1 MNDYRSPFLY
11 GSYRNRT
18 FTQIWE
24 SAEAFLA
31 DYTGAGIPATISNDS
46 ATTLYY
52 LLYARYGNSTI
63 ASFDE
68 TQFKYKVFT
77 LIFMYGPTWE
87 KRLELQQEIRGTELE
102 EFLKGSIA
110 IYNHAQNPST
120 APSTQSMEELP
131 YIDNQNVQKYRR
143 SRAEA
148 YTNLIALL
156 ETDVTAYFLDR
167 FKNLFLVVVEPE
179 KPLWFL
185 TALNSDGTIFEEDDG
200 EDAK

>member
-1 MNDYRSPFLY
+1 MSNYRSPYLY
-11 GSYRNRT
+11 GNYRNRS
-18 FTQIWE
+18 FTDIWP
-24 SAEAFLA
+24 SAEAFLE
-31 DYTGAGIPATISNDS
+31 DYNNAGIPATIAETS

-63 ASFDE
+63 ASYDE

-87 KRLELQQEIRGTELE
+87 KRIEIQKEIRGTELE
-102 EFLKGSIA
+102 EFLKGSAA

-120 APSTQSMEELP
+120 APSTQTTEELP
-131 YIDNQNVQKYRR
+131 YIDSQNVQKYRR

-148 YTNLIALL
+148 YTNLMALL

-167 FKNLFLVVVEPE
+167 FKNLFLVIVEPE
-179 KPLWFL
+179 APLWFV
-185 TALNSDGTIFEEDDG
+185 TKLNDDVIIDDENDEE
-200 EDAK
+200 E

>member
-1 MNDYRSPFLY
+1 MSNYRSPYLY
-11 GSYRNRT
+11 GNYRNRS
-18 FTQIWE
+18 FSDIWP
-24 SAEAFLA
+24 SAAMFIV
-31 DYTGAGIPATISNDS
+31 DYNMAGIPATISETS

-63 ASFDE
+63 SSYDE

-87 KRLELQQEIRGTELE
+87 KRLEIQKDIRETDLE
-102 EFLKGSIA
+102 EFLKGSAA

-120 APSTQSMEELP
+120 APSTHTTEELP
-131 YIDNQNVQKYRR
+131 YIDSQNVQKYRR

-148 YTNLIALL
+148 YTNLMALL

-167 FKNLFLVVVEPE
+167 FKNLFLAIVEPE
-179 KPLWFL
+179 APLWFA
-185 TALNSDGTIFEEDDG
+185 TPLNDNVIITDDED
-200 EDAK
+200 